1 MCIQPAYLKL
11 TSDSSHPVR
20 IGSPIFPT
28 LSEDTK
34 KLNDTW
40 QSRREA
46 VQTPEEDPEEAMASK
61 PLYYFHPT
69 TGEVVMPDELPPE
82 VREELEAEAAAAAAA
97 AAAAPGKRNSVH
109 S

>member
-1 MCIQPAYLKL
+1 VCIQPAYLKL

-46 VQTPEEDPEEAMASK
+46 VQTPEEDPEDASK